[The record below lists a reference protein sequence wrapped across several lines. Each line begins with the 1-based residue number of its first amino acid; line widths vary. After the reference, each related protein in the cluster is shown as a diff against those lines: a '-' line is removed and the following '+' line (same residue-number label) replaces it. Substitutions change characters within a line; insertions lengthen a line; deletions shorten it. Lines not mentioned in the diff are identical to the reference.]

1 MTWQWSFLD
10 WQWSCFL
17 YSVRVPRILH
27 LPQNPTPSHHVVIKD
42 YNFRSYRWNWCFFS
56 ASPIPEQIHGVA
68 ICRRRDQVHI
78 DLCGPAYGTFCR
90 SRGFTLP
97 GKELTLEAKLHRSHR
112 VKSSEAGHRSWFRTL
127 SHQKDRLLSSPKG
140 IGWDWWWGSR
150 DHMNM
155 SVVLKGFVF
164 LETPHLRLAQL
175 FVLARRTLHY
185 IHCVDRLLTWHW
197 ILVPNRT
204 FKTCMFVYEAALLQ
218 H

>member
-1 MTWQWSFLD
+1 MTLELFWLTVELLFVLCMGSKNSALTPKSNKIQ
-10 WQWSCFL
+10 
-17 YSVRVPRILH
+17 H
-27 LPQNPTPSHHVVIKD
+27 LLIMLSLKITISDLIDEIGV
-42 YNFRSYRWNWCFFS
+42 FCS

-112 VKSSEAGHRSWFRTL
+112 VKSSEAVHRSWFRTL
-127 SHQKDRLLSSPKG
+127 NHQKDRLLSSPKG

-150 DHMNM
+150 DHMKM

-185 IHCVDRLLTWHW
+185 IHVC
-197 ILVPNRT
+197 N
-204 FKTCMFVYEAALLQ
+204 
-218 H
+218 